1 MKINVDYID
10 CEVELVCNYL
20 GKRLCQFSY
29 ELGQG
34 LVLVQFMNM
43 LVRLFNT
50 ISFSINE
57 FEFDS

>member
-10 CEVELVCNYL
+10 CEVELVRNCL
-20 GKRLCQFSY
+20 GKRLWQFSY

-50 ISFSINE
+50 ISFSIIE